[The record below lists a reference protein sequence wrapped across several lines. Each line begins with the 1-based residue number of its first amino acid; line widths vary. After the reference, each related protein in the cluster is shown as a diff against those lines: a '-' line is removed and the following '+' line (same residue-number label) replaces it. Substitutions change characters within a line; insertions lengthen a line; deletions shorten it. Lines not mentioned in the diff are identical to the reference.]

1 MRALAATEHE
11 AAVNVLVGAFRTY
24 PTTRWL
30 VAPSH
35 GPEDAALAALIGFFV
50 TARRLRGE
58 PVFGAFTGG
67 RLAGVALVSDSERA
81 SSDALDGYREALWAE
96 LGAAARA
103 RYEAYGAAASAATAV
118 VAGPRLH
125 LNLLGTSPACRGL
138 GLGNALV
145 RHVLERAD
153 AQRRTV
159 TTTTEDAA
167 NVGFYERHGFTVLGT
182 AALGTDLT
190 VWGLAR
196 SLG

>member
-1 MRALAATEHE
+1 
-11 AAVNVLVGAFRTY
+11 
-24 PTTRWL
+24 
-30 VAPSH
+30 
-35 GPEDAALAALIGFFV
+35 V

-58 PVFGAFTGG
+58 PVLGAFAGG
-67 RLAGVALVSDSERA
+67 RLAGVALVSGSDGP
-81 SSDALDGYREALWAE
+81 SSDALDGHREALWAE

-103 RYEAYGAAASAATAV
+103 RYEAYGAAASAATVA

-125 LNLLGTSPACRGL
+125 LNLLGTSPASRGL

-196 SLG
+196 SSG